1 MLCSFHLSRSLR
13 LLDVEF
19 PIKWLRANIKPV
31 FNLGK
36 LGHRHSST
44 RGAARGT
51 DMAVNCG
58 DRLADAL
65 TTALPQEKFERSR
78 SQMLQL
84 PVFHPLSAVMRL
96 EPCQFFEYDADSQQ
110 YKSSFMG
117 VQSEATAYL
126 TTIHAQGTLLH
137 LVDSGSSV
145 FTSPHKDTLIL
156 PITTKLKLIPGSL
169 LSSFGTGGVI
179 CNRPV

>member
-1 MLCSFHLSRSLR
+1 M
-13 LLDVEF
+13 VV
-19 PIKWLRANIKPV
+19 K
-31 FNLGK
+31 
-36 LGHRHSST
+36 
-44 RGAARGT
+44 
-51 DMAVNCG
+51 CG
-58 DRLADAL
+58 DRLADTL
-65 TTALPQEKFERSR
+65 TTALPQGNFERSW

-126 TTIHAQGTLLH
+126 TTIHAQGTRLH

-156 PITTKLKLIPGSL
+156 PIKTNLKLTGVGGANSEFMSSL
-169 LSSFGTGGVI
+169 IYILCLMFTEDTLCCITRQFTIFLRYRWCYLQQARLSSRDGLFT
-179 CNRPV
+179 